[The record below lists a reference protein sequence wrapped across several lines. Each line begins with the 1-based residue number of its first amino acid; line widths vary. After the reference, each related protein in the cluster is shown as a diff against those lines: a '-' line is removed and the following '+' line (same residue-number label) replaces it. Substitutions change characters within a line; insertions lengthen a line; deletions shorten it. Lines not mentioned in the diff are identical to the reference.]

1 MGTDGRPHVPVLLK
15 EVVEWL
21 TPALGT
27 GGPLVDCTLGF
38 GGHAQAFLE
47 AFPSLVVI
55 GIDKDDEALA
65 WTRRELA
72 RFGGRLVAVKR
83 DLGQI
88 AEVVQEQ
95 GYEAVEAV
103 LYDLGTSS
111 VQLDR
116 LDRGFRY
123 SSGSPLD
130 MRMDREGD
138 LRAEDVVNTYD
149 ERSLARILSRYG
161 EERFAARIAR
171 AVVRRRQERPFTD
184 AGDLAEVVKEAI
196 PAATRRTGPHPAR
209 RTFQALR
216 IEVNHELESLATSVE
231 AAIDLL
237 GPGGRIAAISYHSL
251 EDRIVKRALAGRAKG
266 CICPRDL
273 PVCACG
279 RQAEVRVL
287 TSKPIRPTPDEIAG
301 NPRSDSAKMRVAIKL
316 EVAA

>member
-1 MGTDGRPHVPVLLK
+1 MDTDGRPHVPVLLK

-21 TPALGT
+21 EPALRAP
-27 GGPLVDCTLGF
+27 GPLVDCTLGF

-47 AFPSLVVI
+47 AFPKLVVI
-55 GIDKDDEALA
+55 GIDKDAEALE
-65 WTRRELA
+65 WTQSHLA
-72 RFGGRLVAVKR
+72 RFGERLVAVKR

-88 AEVVQEQ
+88 EEVVREQ
-95 GYEAVEAV
+95 GYDTVEAV

-138 LRAEDVVNTYD
+138 LRAEDIVNTYD
-149 ERSLARILSRYG
+149 ERSLARILARYG

-171 AVVRRRQERPFTD
+171 AIARRRETRRFTD

-216 IEVNHELESLATSVE
+216 IEVNHELESLAASVE
-231 AAIDLL
+231 AAVDLL
-237 GPGGRIAAISYHSL
+237 PPGGRLAAISYHSL
-251 EDRIVKRALAGRAKG
+251 EDRIVKRALAARAKG

-279 RQAEVRVL
+279 KQAEVRIL
-287 TSKPIRPTPDEIAG
+287 TSKPIRPTPEEVAD
-301 NPRSDSAKMRVAIKL
+301 NPRSDSAKMRVAQKL
-316 EVAA
+316 GVAA